1 MFRDGGWYERVAGE
15 VGGGRHLWR
24 RLQAEWRAS
33 RGEIRKNSTGN
44 FKGHSMDRK
53 DRVILYIHGGTYF
66 VFSFVGLI
74 PQKYPGAYFMFSAA
88 THRMMTIQL
97 SKHLN
102 ARLFGTFLKS
112 LFCSKMIDELHA
124 VAIDYRLAPET
135 RFPGQLLDVVSSYM
149 RLLEDLHHSSR
160 EHHHCWRQC
169 RWRLNTCTSVVPP
182 R

>member
-1 MFRDGGWYERVAGE
+1 
-15 VGGGRHLWR
+15 
-24 RLQAEWRAS
+24 
-33 RGEIRKNSTGN
+33 
-44 FKGHSMDRK
+44 MDRK

-149 RLLEDLHHSSR
+149 RLLEDLHI
-160 EHHHCWRQC
+160 
-169 RWRLNTCTSVVPP
+169 PP
-182 R
+182 ENIIIAGDSAGGALTLALLLYLRDNKYPLPSGAIVMSPWAGKRNRFHFR